1 MQEAE
6 IRRIVVQS
14 YPWQIVLQDATLKN
28 PFKNRAGGVA
38 QDVSPE
44 FKPQY
49 CQKEKKKTQK
59 TIYTYLYT
67 AVSHEALIATSATFY
82 KPGSIVRRG
91 GLEQPGTGSVSV
103 TQVNTGCFHDKGLEP
118 QLGPG
123 SPRRLVGNRNL

>member
-49 CQKEKKKTQK
+49 CQKEKKKKPKKQYIL
-59 TIYTYLYT
+59 IYTQPFPT
-67 AVSHEALIATSATFY
+67 
-82 KPGSIVRRG
+82 KP
-91 GLEQPGTGSVSV
+91 
-103 TQVNTGCFHDKGLEP
+103 
-118 QLGPG
+118 
-123 SPRRLVGNRNL
+123 